1 MNRYLS
7 LFALVAIALVA
18 IYGAS
23 MVTFFYTPLSKRW
36 FDWVSIGGL
45 WFVAA
50 VASRAVYVE
59 WSERRDY
66 VADPHATNPPRKS

>member
-7 LFALVAIALVA
+7 FIALVAIAVVA
-18 IYGAS
+18 IYGAA
-23 MVTFFYTPLSKRW
+23 MVTFFYAPLSKRW

-50 VASRAVYVE
+50 AAGRAI
-59 WSERRDY
+59 Y
-66 VADPHATNPPRKS
+66 VAWLERSHS

>member
-7 LFALVAIALVA
+7 FIALVAIALVA

-23 MVTFFYTPLSKRW
+23 MVTFFYAPLPKRW
-36 FDWVSIGGL
+36 FDWMSIGGL

-50 VASRAVYVE
+50 AASRAVYVE
-59 WSERRDY
+59 WSERS
-66 VADPHATNPPRKS
+66 HS

>member
-7 LFALVAIALVA
+7 FIALVAIALVA

-23 MVTFFYTPLSKRW
+23 MVTFFYVPLSKRW
-36 FDWVSIGGL
+36 FDWMSIGGL

-50 VASRAVYVE
+50 AAIRAVYVE
-59 WSERRDY
+59 C
-66 VADPHATNPPRKS
+66 

>member
-7 LFALVAIALVA
+7 FIALVAIAVVA

-23 MVTFFYTPLSKRW
+23 MVTFFYAPLSKRW

-50 VASRAVYVE
+50 AASRAVYV
-59 WSERRDY
+59 
-66 VADPHATNPPRKS
+66 ACLATSKLFKEG